1 MNEIGE
7 LIRIQRVIKGYS
19 QEYIANQLGMSQSAY
34 SNMERGNTEVS
45 ANRLCEIADLL
56 EVPPLLL
63 LPKSKYGS
71 NINLS
76 TLKAE
81 ILRFKFLWKRVFKKK
96 NGQSQNLISLH
107 GDNPKSK
114 S

>member
-19 QEYIANQLGMSQSAY
+19 QEYVANNLNMSQSAY
-34 SNMERGNTEVS
+34 SNMERGNSDIT
-45 ANRLCEIADLL
+45 AKRLCQIADLL
-56 EVPPLLL
+56 EVPPLVL

-71 NINLS
+71 HINLT
-76 TLKAE
+76 TLKME
-81 ILRFKFLWKRVFKKK
+81 ISRLRYLWRRVF
-96 NGQSQNLISLH
+96 SAV
-107 GDNPKSK
+107 KSSSSVLYK